1 MKTWTYLAIKKTKN
15 RKPAINHRVNLVAI
29 PHSFQIKTQVEVV
42 LLIEGKE
49 VVVVVAVVIQE
60 TDEVA
65 LKTRSFKN
73 LAEL

>member
-1 MKTWTYLAIKKTKN
+1 MKKWTYLAIKKTKN
-15 RKPAINHRVNLVAI
+15 RQPAINLRVNLVAI
-29 PHSFQIKTQVEVV
+29 PHSFQIKTQAEVV
-42 LLIEGKE
+42 LLIKGKE
-49 VVVVVAVVIQE
+49 VMIVVVEVIQE